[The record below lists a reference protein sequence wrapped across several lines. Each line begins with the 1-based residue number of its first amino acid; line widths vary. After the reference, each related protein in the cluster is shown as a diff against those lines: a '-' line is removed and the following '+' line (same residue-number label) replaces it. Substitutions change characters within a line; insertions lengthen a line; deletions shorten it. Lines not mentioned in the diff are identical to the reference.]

1 MMSAEPESIEELR
14 RALAESEQRYKEL
27 QTSIETRARE
37 IANAEFQAEMTRMSS
52 ELAHD
57 LRGPLQIITNSLF
70 LMERKPGDTT
80 YYPKIGEALKQAT
93 GLLDAFREYYR
104 GHEITLM
111 KSNVNRLVE
120 KSFEDVKVP
129 QGVVVNK
136 NLDQGASDLMLD
148 VGKMKRV
155 FTILVENAV
164 EAMPEG
170 GNLTITSKQEA
181 GRVVVIVNDTGSG
194 IPEAIRGKIFVAFGA
209 KKRGGYGLGLAA
221 AKRVVE
227 AHGGSISFTTEIGKG
242 TTFTVSL
249 PIK

>member
-1 MMSAEPESIEELR
+1 
-14 RALAESEQRYKEL
+14 
-27 QTSIETRARE
+27 
-37 IANAEFQAEMTRMSS
+37 
-52 ELAHD
+52 
-57 LRGPLQIITNSLF
+57 
-70 LMERKPGDTT
+70 MERKPGDTT

-111 KSNVNRLVE
+111 KGNINRLIE

-129 QGVVVNK
+129 QGVIVSK
-136 NLDQGASDLMLD
+136 NLDQGVPDMMLD

-155 FTILVENAV
+155 FTVLVENAV

-170 GNLTITSKQEA
+170 GNLTIDSKQE
-181 GRVVVIVNDTGSG
+181 RDSVVVTVGDTGGG

-221 AKRVVE
+221 TKKIVE
-227 AHGGSISFTTEIGKG
+227 AHGGSVAFMTDMGKS